1 MTANIP
7 IVTCD
12 DLSAFHAKHFTTQ
25 DFNPTVASDFFAS
38 SFNNTEAQSTDNDD
52 LYDDRLG
59 YYLDGVKRTLTEEQ
73 VQIFRHSEIQAL
85 LRQRQLEKESSS
97 NNGSTTSNTREEEK
111 CDKPNNASSNAR
123 DVIDQDLGKLK
134 PPKQPNH
141 TNQTIT
147 TPDTTTQTTL
157 NKVIPNE
164 KPRVETPQVLKPPTE
179 FRRRIICYE
188 DA

>member
-1 MTANIP
+1 MTMNIP

-12 DLSAFHAKHFTTQ
+12 DLSAFHAKHFSTQ

-38 SFNNTEAQSTDNDD
+38 SFDTTEAQSTDYDD

-59 YYLDGVKRTLTEEQ
+59 YYPDGVKRTLTEEQ
-73 VQIFRHSEIQAL
+73 IQIFRHSEIQAL
-85 LRQRQLEKESSS
+85 LRQRQLEKEASS
-97 NNGSTTSNTREEEK
+97 NNGSTTPKTSEEEK
-111 CDKPNNASSNAR
+111 CDKPNSASSNTR
-123 DVIDQDLGKLK
+123 DVIDQDWGNLK

-147 TPDTTTQTTL
+147 TTDTTAQTTL
-157 NKVIPNE
+157 NKILPNE
-164 KPRVETPQVLKPPTE
+164 KPKVKTPQALKPPTE